1 MVKDLSEIFN
11 AIKGL
16 AKEASKTAVVRPRR
30 SVAKSAMDAIADFP
44 VVADDSLTYD
54 ENMMICRA
62 LEKRFATFLM
72 MVMQMH
78 PTSNTKNMAKYVKR
92 FHQNMDTPIDPMG
105 GTDYALTSSKVTDFL
120 GIGESLG
127 VEYDTFVSEAIEV
140 LGKVYQGI
148 NSKNINMES
157 ARLNFTIE
165 SATNETVLNDI
176 GRVVLEADKPRH
188 KNNDKP
194 SDPKQREPLVD
205 EKRFE
210 KPNDVVPT
218 LLHIRVF
225 PKNEGYSE
233 PIDFVIG
240 VKATLH
246 PVKQNDMLLNL
257 VRGLKNEN
265 KFFNFLRW
273 TTGEI
278 KFFKDFLFCVDQ
290 MKVDAVTSSDASNAL
305 FSMGRRRKALSVMKN
320 YFTKENLLP
329 NMTIVVTTDCLSR
342 LRDEYGY
349 DIGMN
354 AGATQVAL
362 VKKMMNAYFL
372 ISFVIVDPGLGRVNM
387 IFDGQSQFENY
398 TYSNLQKE
406 GTVNDKQ
413 FKEMMR
419 MLGRSV

>member
-1 MVKDLSEIFN
+1 MVKDFSEIFN

-16 AKEASKTAVVRPRR
+16 AKEASKTAIVHPKK
-30 SVAKSAMDAIADFP
+30 SVAKSAMDAIANFP
-44 VVADDSLTYD
+44 VVVDDSLTLD
-54 ENMMICRA
+54 EDMMICRA

-78 PTSNTKNMAKYVKR
+78 PTSNTKNMEKYVKN

-105 GTDYALTSSKVTDFL
+105 RTSYAFTSDRVSSFL
-120 GIGESLG
+120 GLGESMG
-127 VEYDTFVSEAIEV
+127 VEYDTFVSEAVEV

-148 NSKNINMES
+148 NSKHINMES
-157 ARLNFTIE
+157 AKLNFTIE

-176 GRVVLEADKPRH
+176 GRVVLEASGGNKVDSKPF
-188 KNNDKP
+188 
-194 SDPKQREPLVD
+194 DPKQREPLVD
-205 EKRFE
+205 QKRFE
-210 KPNDVVPT
+210 KQNDVIPT

-240 VKATLH
+240 VKATVH
-246 PVKQNDMLLNL
+246 PVKQNDMILNL

-273 TTGEI
+273 TTGET
-278 KFFKDFLFCVDQ
+278 KFFKDFLFCIDQ
-290 MKVDAVTSSDASNAL
+290 TKVDALTSSDASNAL
-305 FSMGRRRKALSVMKN
+305 FSMGRRRKSLSVMKN

-329 NMTIVVTTDCLSR
+329 NMTIVVTTDCLNR

-387 IFDGQSQFENY
+387 IFDGQNQFENY